1 MKTFETGD
9 IVDVNLQRPFPAYLL
24 NTASSWPCT
33 NKIQHMV
40 PVERS
45 SSQANS
51 LAANS
56 VGTGTRKQ
64 IIKVIRFVSKFLNV
78 G

>member
-9 IVDVNLQRPFPAYLL
+9 SLDVNLPRPFPAYLL

-33 NKIQHMV
+33 NKIQHTV
-40 PVERS
+40 PVEKS
-45 SSQANS
+45 SFQGNS

-56 VGTGTRKQ
+56 VGTGTKKQ
-64 IIKVIRFVSKFLNV
+64 MIKVIRFVSKFLNV
-78 G
+78 D

>member
-1 MKTFETGD
+1 MKTSETGD
-9 IVDVNLQRPFPAYLL
+9 SLDVNLQRPVPAYLL

-33 NKIQHMV
+33 SKIQHTV
-40 PVERS
+40 PVEKS

-64 IIKVIRFVSKFLNV
+64 ILKVIRFLSKFLNAA
-78 G
+78 